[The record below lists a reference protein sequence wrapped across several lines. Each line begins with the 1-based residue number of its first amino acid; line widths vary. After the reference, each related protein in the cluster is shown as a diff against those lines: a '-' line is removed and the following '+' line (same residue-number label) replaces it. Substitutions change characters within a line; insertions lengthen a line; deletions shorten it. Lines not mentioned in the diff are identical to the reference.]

1 MTDARSTP
9 SSALRQVEDLRELV
23 LRELVL
29 RYLIDHPDA
38 MDTFDGIA
46 EWWVTREQLRV
57 DLERLAHVLDDLIRQ
72 EILEET
78 SIGDRRVYRLR
89 PGTPDGG
96 QGGQA

>member
-1 MTDARSTP
+1 M
-9 SSALRQVEDLRELV
+9 

-57 DLERLAHVLDDLIRQ
+57 DLERLAHVLGDLIRQ
-72 EILEET
+72 GILEET
-78 SIGDRRVYRLR
+78 AIGDRRVYRLR
-89 PGTPDGG
+89 PGAPDGG
-96 QGGQA
+96 QGGPA